1 MGGDHY
7 YWHGRIGGNRA
18 FGAGGRVS
26 GAWSRHLARLASN
39 EQGWAM
45 SSFFILIPL
54 SIGMGLVGLLAFLWA
69 MRSDQFD
76 DPVGNAAR
84 ILDPVTPQNEKD

>member
-1 MGGDHY
+1 
-7 YWHGRIGGNRA
+7 
-18 FGAGGRVS
+18 
-26 GAWSRHLARLASN
+26 
-39 EQGWAM
+39 M